1 MAPGDVLELVGHI
14 LSPED
19 GEAPLLL
26 GKGAVSSSRQPG
38 TRKLSKAAWRT
49 RIALFQAGTCTS
61 LLQEAEPLHQS
72 GGTNPNPQ
80 RPGLPPHIGHYAG
93 EVVPPGK
100 AGELVVS
107 TARWHPPHNGRPL
120 AMTSILRSSKQ

>member
-38 TRKLSKAAWRT
+38 DRETG
-49 RIALFQAGTCTS
+49 I
-61 LLQEAEPLHQS
+61 E
-72 GGTNPNPQ
+72 
-80 RPGLPPHIGHYAG
+80 
-93 EVVPPGK
+93 
-100 AGELVVS
+100 
-107 TARWHPPHNGRPL
+107 
-120 AMTSILRSSKQ
+120 